1 MLDHEALVKKNN
13 AAFLDATNK
22 KKQAEDTSVYKALSV
37 TLIKDDVDKLE
48 KAYYA
53 A

>member
-13 AAFLDATNK
+13 AAFSDAAAK
-22 KKQAEDTSVYKALSV
+22 KKQAEDTAVYKALSV
-37 TLIKDDVDKLE
+37 TLIKQDVDKLE
-48 KAYYA
+48 KSYYA